1 MWRTLYEWEN
11 KTAEV
16 LETDSRRRRKK
27 MLLNDGQNKPT
38 PIISCCHVACEQG
51 RKRSVA
57 MWVNVVATQYKY
69 NQQSAVIKQN
79 SRKCSAT
86 GTYIWWNEQD
96 SRCVSIEQS
105 KKKKQTNSNR
115 NMTPNGSSPSRPQV
129 FKKVNGDQSR
139 TLEEKMTHHVGIS
152 RLRYRDHGP
161 APHWTA
167 HKGWATDRPTAP
179 VPTLSHIW
187 HIGLLYLFWTYLL
200 SRVLKLTE
208 MIT

>member
-1 MWRTLYEWEN
+1 MARTN
-11 KTAEV
+11 
-16 LETDSRRRRKK
+16 
-27 MLLNDGQNKPT
+27 LLQ
-38 PIISCCHVACEQG
+38 SYL
-51 RKRSVA
+51 VA
-57 MWVNVVATQYKY
+57 MLPVNKGEKGASQCEWKLSPRNTS
-69 NQQSAVIKQN
+69 NQQSAVMKPN
-79 SRKCSAT
+79 SPKCCGTA
-86 GTYIWWNEQD
+86 TYIWWNEQD

-167 HKGWATDRPTAP
+167 HKGWATDRPTAS
-179 VPTLSHIW
+179 VPTLSHVW
-187 HIGLLYLFWTYLL
+187 HIGLLHLFWT
-200 SRVLKLTE
+200 
-208 MIT
+208 